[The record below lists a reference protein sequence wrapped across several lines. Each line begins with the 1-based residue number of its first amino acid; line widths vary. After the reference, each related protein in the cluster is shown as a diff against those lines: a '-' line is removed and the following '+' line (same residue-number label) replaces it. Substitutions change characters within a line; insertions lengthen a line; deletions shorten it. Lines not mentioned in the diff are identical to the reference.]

1 MVGDL
6 PGALAWALA
15 WLQAAP
21 LHLLG
26 SPVTR
31 AEGLGFVLSLGM
43 VACNIRVNV
52 WGWPLAI
59 ASSLLYALVFAGSR
73 LYGEAAL
80 QGLFIA
86 MAAWG
91 WWQWLRGQGS
101 GDAPGTGAA
110 LQVGRLTPHQARL
123 AALATLA
130 AWPLLGWVLQHGTN
144 SDVPF
149 LDAAPTVASVTG
161 TLLLARKRIENWAV
175 WLGVNVFSVGL
186 FAYKALWLTALL
198 YALFA
203 LLSVVGWRAWRRKL
217 S

>member
-1 MVGDL
+1 MVGDAA
-6 PGALAWALA
+6 GSLAWALA
-15 WLQAAP
+15 WLQATP

-31 AEGLGFVLSLGM
+31 AEGLGFMLSLGM

-59 ASSLLYALVFAGSR
+59 ASSLLYVLVFAGSR

-80 QGLFIA
+80 QALFIA

-91 WWQWLRGQGS
+91 WWQWLRGRDSAGAGS
-101 GDAPGTGAA
+101 TGAA
-110 LQVGRLTPHQARL
+110 LQVGRLSAHQARL

-130 AWPLLGWVLQHGTN
+130 AWPLLGLVLQRATN
-144 SDVPF
+144 TDVPF

-203 LLSVVGWRAWRRKL
+203 LLSVVGWRAWKRLLR
-217 S
+217 

>member
-1 MVGDL
+1 MVGDAA
-6 PGALAWALA
+6 GSLAWALA

-31 AEGLGFVLSLGM
+31 AEGLGFVLSLAM

-91 WWQWLRGQGS
+91 WWQWLRGHGS
-101 GDAPGTGAA
+101 AGAGSA
-110 LQVGRLTPHQARL
+110 GATLRVSRLSPRQARL

-130 AWPLLGWVLQHGTN
+130 AWPLLGWVLQRATN
-144 SDVPF
+144 TDVPF

-203 LLSVVGWRAWRRKL
+203 LLSVVGWRAWKRQL
-217 S
+217 P